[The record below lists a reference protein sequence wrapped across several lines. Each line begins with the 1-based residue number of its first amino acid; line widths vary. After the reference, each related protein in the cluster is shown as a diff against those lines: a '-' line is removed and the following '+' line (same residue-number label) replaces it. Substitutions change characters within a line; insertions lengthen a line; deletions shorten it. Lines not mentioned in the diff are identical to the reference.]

1 MQVSSKFFDKD
12 INRMENRVVGR
23 ENSSGFGDLKEDRK
37 EGPLKEVFSESKAK
51 DKAENFQGVE
61 QEERKIFA
69 SLNQVCVNFL
79 GLSLLTMALMLVG
92 NFIMAFALVNIHIPS
107 KITEGGV
114 IGLSILINKLFGIE
128 LPLISFICDSS
139 LYFLGFLLLTKGF
152 LRKSLFSSI
161 SFALIYK
168 AILKMGPILP
178 SFEKYPALA
187 AVLGGL
193 FLGFGCGL
201 VVSRGAA
208 SGGDDCLALIIQK
221 YTPLTISKAYFI
233 SDFTVLILSMIFYLP
248 LVNVLWSLL
257 TTLISSY
264 IIGQIEIKLPRLL
277 ADKFNMRNPNSQV
290 SNSVA

>member
-1 MQVSSKFFDKD
+1 MQVSSKFFDKRV
-12 INRMENRVVGR
+12 NRMEKEVV
-23 ENSSGFGDLKEDRK
+23 EKEISPELRNPK
-37 EGPLKEVFSESKAK
+37 EGVQVSSK
-51 DKAENFQGVE
+51 DKSFSKCRSNDKTKKFQVE
-61 QEERKIFA
+61 KEREKNLFA
-69 SLNQVCVNFL
+69 SLNQACINFL
-79 GLSLLTMALMLVG
+79 GISLITMALMLVG
-92 NFIMAFALVNIHIPS
+92 NFIMAFALVNVHIPS

-114 IGLSILINKLFGIE
+114 IGLSILVNKLFGIE
-128 LPLISFICDSS
+128 LPLISFICDAS

-152 LRKSLFSSI
+152 LRKSLFSSV

-168 AILKMGPILP
+168 AILKVGPILP
-178 SFEKYPALA
+178 SFEKYPAFA

-193 FLGFGCGL
+193 LLGFGCGL

-233 SDFTVLILSMIFYLP
+233 SDFTVLMLSMIFYLP
-248 LVNVLWSLL
+248 VINVLWSLL

-277 ADKFNMRNPNSQV
+277 AEKFNITNPNSQV